1 MWSNCY
7 IYGVSFL
14 DPKLGSAIPSKSGI
28 LACLSTFTKQSNEFF
43 ETINTI
49 QRIHCMK
56 KNAYIGSLFSLAGI
70 RYASNSSKYIKGT
83 DGNNNQI

>member
-1 MWSNCY
+1 M
-7 IYGVSFL
+7 

-43 ETINTI
+43 EPIKTTF
-49 QRIHCMK
+49 K
-56 KNAYIGSLFSLAGI
+56 DPLYEKNAYIGSLFSLAGI
-70 RYASNSSKYIKGT
+70 RYASNSSTYIKGT